1 MRMLLALPL
10 IVLAACSTGSQG
22 DYMSP
27 EDVAAGRSYSYTGP
41 STDLNAPVQGD
52 AGACPEAMPTGGALH
67 NDHEGVGSFFCDF

>member
-22 DYMSP
+22 DYMAS

-41 STDLNAPVQGD
+41 SADLNAPTQRD
-52 AGACPEAMPTGGALH
+52 SACPETMPTGGALH
-67 NDHEGVGSFFCDF
+67 SDHEGVGSFFCDF